1 MADDNI
7 NNGSSDEQ
15 LPEDLRRL
23 LDRAQADDSG
33 EDVYDPDAE
42 GEDTEDDDDGEL
54 EEEFGDGGRGEATG
68 ETDEHGGTLQ
78 ISEFGH
84 EMRQSFIEYSM
95 SVITARACRT
105 CAMV

>member
-42 GEDTEDDDDGEL
+42 GEDTEDDDDN
-54 EEEFGDGGRGEATG
+54 EEED
-68 ETDEHGGTLQ
+68 
-78 ISEFGH
+78 
-84 EMRQSFIEYSM
+84 
-95 SVITARACRT
+95 
-105 CAMV
+105 

>member
-7 NNGSSDEQ
+7 NDGSSDEQ

-42 GEDTEDDDDGEL
+42 GDER
-54 EEEFGDGGRGEATG
+54 GR
-68 ETDEHGGTLQ
+68 
-78 ISEFGH
+78 
-84 EMRQSFIEYSM
+84 R
-95 SVITARACRT
+95 
-105 CAMV
+105 